1 MNNQSDFVT
10 KEVVNSFKNSNKPK
24 VLFQVKC
31 WITKY
36 EFEYRYV
43 AKISTS

>member
-24 VLFQVKC
+24 ILFQVNC

-43 AKISTS
+43 AKIFTS